1 MLMRAVSQHLLGRL
15 VGKLT
20 EVALNSG
27 VGKKVGDFVINPTLW
42 VDRLRNQ
49 KLTRIPLLGGLK
61 PVDRCSET

>member
-49 KLTRIPLLGGLK
+49 KLNKLREYHCWAALGL
-61 PVDRCSET
+61 